1 MGDLGVRVV
10 GRGCAAPMEPRKEMA
25 PPPLE
30 QQQHPPL
37 FMDFSRRDGVADGG
51 NGRKR
56 PREAV
61 APPAR
66 LFSLQAPQGSPGHKV
81 IHLAQL
87 HRRPAATGLR
97 LDFDEG
103 VSEHAACT
111 SSTSSLLPGELAA
124 QCGRYNNE
132 IDRLLQEHTERLRLA
147 LADTRRRQNRSL
159 LGAAEAL
166 AARRVREMEAEAFKA
181 ARRGVELEERLARLR
196 AEAASWQAKA
206 MSDQSTAAALHA
218 QLQQAA
224 ATAQARSGK
233 AALDDDGA
241 AGAADDAESG
251 FVDPDRVVEVA
262 APPPAAR
269 PCRACRLRPATTVL
283 LPCRHL
289 CVCAACD
296 PGASASLAA
305 AAACPACRCPVT
317 GTVQVFFA

>member
-1 MGDLGVRVV
+1 
-10 GRGCAAPMEPRKEMA
+10 MELHKEMVA
-25 PPPLE
+25 PPLE

-56 PREAV
+56 PRETA

-81 IHLAQL
+81 MHLAQP
-87 HRRPAATGLR
+87 HRRPATTSLR
-97 LDFDEG
+97 LDLDEG
-103 VSEHAACT
+103 GSEHVACT
-111 SSTSSLLPGELAA
+111 SSTSSLLLLPGDLTA
-124 QCGRYNNE
+124 QCGQYNHE
-132 IDRLLQEHTERLRLA
+132 MDRLLQEHAERLRLA

-166 AARRVREMEAEAFKA
+166 AARRVREMEAETFKA

-206 MSDQSTAAALHA
+206 MSDQSAAAALHV

-251 FVDPDRVVEVA
+251 FVDPDRVVEVVA
-262 APPPAAR
+262 APPAR
-269 PCRACRLRPATTVL
+269 PCRACRLRPASTVL

-289 CVCAACD
+289 CVCDACD
-296 PGASASLAA
+296 PGVPASLAGTAA
-305 AAACPACRCPVT
+305 AAACPTCRCPVT

>member
-25 PPPLE
+25 PPSLE
-30 QQQHPPL
+30 QQQQQPPL

-56 PREAV
+56 PRETV

-87 HRRPAATGLR
+87 HRRPPATGLR

-103 VSEHAACT
+103 GSEHAACT
-111 SSTSSLLPGELAA
+111 SSTSPLIPGELAA
-124 QCGRYNNE
+124 QCGRYSNE
-132 IDRLLQEHTERLRLA
+132 IDRLLQEHAERLRLA

-166 AARRVREMEAEAFKA
+166 AARRVREMEAETFKA

-241 AGAADDAESG
+241 ADDAESG
-251 FVDPDRVVEVA
+251 FIDPDRVVEVA
-262 APPPAAR
+262 APPPAR
-269 PCRACRLRPATTVL
+269 PCRGCRLRPATTVL

-289 CVCAACD
+289 CVCDACD

-305 AAACPACRCPVT
+305 AAACPTCRCPVT